1 MVAVGGR
8 GGGLPLPGG
17 EVDATLSEMGL
28 EPIAAALPSELSEGQ
43 RKLVGLAR
51 AVVGTPRLLCL
62 DEPAAGLDT
71 EESRVLGR
79 RLRELGDRGISTL
92 LIDHDMGLVLSI
104 CDRVVVLEFGA
115 VIADGSPE
123 AVRRDPAVVAAYLG
137 SAVTPGQVVN
147 TGPVR
152 EETA

>member
-1 MVAVGGR
+1 VRENLTVAVGDR
-8 GGGLPLPGG
+8 GGVVPVPDGARGD
-17 EVDATLSEMGL
+17 VDATLSEMGL

-79 RLRELGDRGISTL
+79 RLRELCDRGVSTL
-92 LIDHDMGLVLSI
+92 LIDHDMGS
-104 CDRVVVLEFGA
+104 C
-115 VIADGSPE
+115 
-123 AVRRDPAVVAAYLG
+123 
-137 SAVTPGQVVN
+137 
-147 TGPVR
+147 
-152 EETA
+152 